1 MYFVISAGGTAGH
14 INPALAVAD
23 ELRQRG
29 HEILFVGTP
38 DHIES
43 RLATQ
48 AGFEFTGFPVSGFDK
63 AHPLT
68 LVSSGAKLL
77 KATRA
82 AKKLFKSKR
91 PDAVVTFGAYVSIPV
106 GRAAFEMDIPLIIH
120 EQNSVPGMANAYLAK
135 HATAIALT
143 YAESAQ
149 GLEGACEPVV
159 LGNPVRAS
167 FETCTRDEARASLG
181 IPHDALVLLV
191 MGGSLGAQ
199 HVNKA
204 ICDMKDRLLS
214 INGLCVIQST
224 GEGDY
229 ENVLSQ
235 LNLSDEEKKRWRVS
249 PYIDSM
255 NEVLVASDLVIS
267 RAGASSVAEIMT
279 VGIPSVL
286 VPYPHARGDHQTL
299 NAQSCV
305 TVGAAR
311 LVPDSEVE
319 TATFS
324 DLIIELL
331 DDKASRDTMAE
342 ASKKLSG
349 SDARMRLADM
359 VEQCARG
366 NDSEQS

>member
-1 MYFVISAGGTAGH
+1 MYYVIAAGGTAGH

-23 ELRQRG
+23 ELRRRG

-38 DHIES
+38 NHIES

-48 AGFEFTGFPVSGFDK
+48 AGFEFMGFAVSGFDK

-106 GRAAFEMDIPLIIH
+106 GRAAFEMGIPLIIH

-167 FETCTRDEARASLG
+167 FETCTRDQARASLG
-181 IPHDALVLLV
+181 IPDDALVLLV

-204 ICDMKDRLLS
+204 ICDMKERLLA
-214 INGLCVIQST
+214 IDGLHVIQST
-224 GEGDY
+224 GESDY
-229 ENVLSQ
+229 ENVLAQ
-235 LNLSDEEKKRWRVS
+235 LDLGDEEQKRWRVS

-255 NEVLVASDLVIS
+255 NEALVASDLVVS
-267 RAGASSVAEIMT
+267 RSGASSVAEIMT
-279 VGIPSVL
+279 VGVPSVL
-286 VPYPHARGDHQTL
+286 IPYPYARGDHQTL

-305 TVGAAR
+305 AVGAAC
-311 LVPDSEVE
+311 LVADADVE
-319 TATFS
+319 SAGFS
-324 DLIIELL
+324 DLLIELL
-331 DDKASRDTMAE
+331 GDKARRDTMAQ
-342 ASKKLSG
+342 ACKKLSG

-359 VEQCARG
+359 VEKCARG
-366 NDSEQS
+366 NDGS